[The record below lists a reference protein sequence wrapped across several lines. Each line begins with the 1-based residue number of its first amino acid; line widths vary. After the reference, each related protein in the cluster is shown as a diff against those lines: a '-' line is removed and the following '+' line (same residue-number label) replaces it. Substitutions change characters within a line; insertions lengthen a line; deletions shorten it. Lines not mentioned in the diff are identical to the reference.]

1 MNDNSDA
8 KMNMDGYI
16 SVTPMKADLTDYE
29 NKYFKRAQM
38 TLDATQNAIFLA

>member
-29 NKYFKRAQM
+29 
-38 TLDATQNAIFLA
+38 TLNSFNELQ